1 MSFFSSETGI
11 TGTID
16 SPQNWST
23 DSLTTPH
30 VLRCEI
36 TALRIVTTQP
46 SVLIVGCRQS
56 PAQSGSFLDLLSS
69 CARLVG
75 RTRIFWLCCAGRAWG
90 CLQHLSARSHG
101 IACVSLA
108 LPRAASRGPTE
119 RTRSS
124 GELNTISAAEVTESN
139 LSSSVLPSRCS
150 EKSMATEEAWMCS
163 ICRDVRRDVASANPC
178 KHTFCVG
185 CIQRWAMLRD
195 SCPLCRT
202 AMKTIRVSV
211 RGDDEYVECIVSP
224 PAVPVPVGFGTA
236 TGPSGTAPSAPP
248 SPGRQRKTGS
258 RREWRRIVK
267 EEMGKQIL
275 GLRRKK

>member
-1 MSFFSSETGI
+1 PA
-11 TGTID
+11 
-16 SPQNWST
+16 PQRPAAARVPTRRS
-23 DSLTTPH
+23 
-30 VLRCEI
+30 
-36 TALRIVTTQP
+36 
-46 SVLIVGCRQS
+46 S
-56 PAQSGSFLDLLSS
+56 PARPAGPSEGSW
-69 CARLVG
+69 R
-75 RTRIFWLCCAGRAWG
+75 AG
-90 CLQHLSARSHG
+90 
-101 IACVSLA
+101 
-108 LPRAASRGPTE
+108 
-119 RTRSS
+119 
-124 GELNTISAAEVTESN
+124 
-139 LSSSVLPSRCS
+139 
-150 EKSMATEEAWMCS
+150 MATEEAWMCS

-202 AMKTIRVSV
+202 
-211 RGDDEYVECIVSP
+211 CIVSP